1 MLQEYPWIIPVVF
14 LIIGGGV
21 TLIFRLLNKDKKTE
35 VEEKPK
41 EKELTDRFSMSRY
54 LGGLPGADNQAP
66 LSSCAVTEE
75 EFVFVRGSRGAE
87 IGRIPRD
94 SINNVNVDNKAQTAQ
109 QLSEQERICLGKISS
124 SKKDTSHCLV
134 LRWENSDDK
143 KHATV
148 FEFPEQAS
156 ADTAAQALNK
166 WMKQKHVKESF
177 AKAS

>member
-1 MLQEYPWIIPVVF
+1 MLQEYPWLIPVVF
-14 LIIGGGV
+14 LVVGGGIS
-21 TLIFRLLNKDKKTE
+21 LILSLLNKGKKTNA
-35 VEEKPK
+35 EETSK
-41 EKELTDRFSMSRY
+41 EKELTERFGMSRY

-75 EFVFVRGSRGAE
+75 DFVFVRGSRGAE

-94 SINNVNVDNKAQTAQ
+94 SINNVIVDDKAQAAQ
-109 QLSEQERICLGKISS
+109 QLSAQEGVCLGKISS

-134 LRWENSDDK
+134 LRWENSDGK

-148 FEFPEQAS
+148 FEFAERAL
-156 ADTAAQALNK
+156 ADTAAQELKK
-166 WMKQKHVKESF
+166 WMKPGI